1 MYITLLIKVLS
12 TFMHMNIAH
21 SVQNQR
27 LDLLLQLGML
37 YHCLGHSD
45 PEEEHLIMIC
55 VILLEFC

>member
-1 MYITLLIKVLS
+1 
-12 TFMHMNIAH
+12 MHMNIAH